1 MVMRGLRTTVLVR
14 ALALAF
20 LTVTASAQM
29 FVPTGRD
36 TLRGLPGV
44 EVLVESLPPE
54 LERVGLTTV
63 GLRTE
68 LEQRLKA
75 GGVLVFANQKE
86 NPSPAKP
93 YLYVHL
99 NPIELPGQLQAVA
112 VQVHVRQTLQSLVT
126 NSQIVNA
133 MTWDVHTVIAMRPSE
148 VSVLKETVLEMV
160 DRFVADWRSVH

>member
-1 MVMRGLRTTVLVR
+1 MVMRGIRTTALVR
-14 ALALAF
+14 ALTWVTFA
-20 LTVTASAQM
+20 VTASAQM

-54 LERVGLTTV
+54 LERVGLTSA

-75 GGVLVFANQKE
+75 GGVVVYANQKE
-86 NPSPAKP
+86 NPSAAKP

-99 NPIELPGQLQAVA
+99 NPLELPGQLQAVA

-133 MTWDVHTVIAMRPSE
+133 MTWDMHTVVAVRPSE
-148 VSVLKETVLEMV
+148 MSVLKETVLEMV
-160 DRFVADWRSVH
+160 DRFVADWRAVH